1 MRLAILDWGV
11 ALAIA
16 LAIHMGVLAIWMW
29 TPRSSHDAG
38 AGGVSIALAPSVAA
52 TDDRAETQVN
62 DSEEVPPP
70 VDQPVQE
77 IIEPEP
83 VRQQKPPVPQT
94 DKPVEPQTQTA
105 APQTAP
111 ASAAAPANA
120 VSSAVGVSTGSAQG
134 SAGIASE
141 NAIASYK
148 ALIADRM
155 ARYKRYPRTAQRRR
169 QEGVASL
176 QFTVQ
181 RDGTVTAH
189 KIIRSA
195 GFRVLDREVENT
207 LARAAPFPPFPP
219 DLAQESLDVVVPIRF
234 ELIDN

>member
-1 MRLAILDWGV
+1 MRLAVSDWGV
-11 ALAIA
+11 ALAVA
-16 LAIHMGVLAIWMW
+16 LGIHIGALAIWMW
-29 TPRSSHDAG
+29 APRSSHDAG
-38 AGGVSIALAPSVAA
+38 AGWVSIALAPSVAV
-52 TDDRAETQVN
+52 TDDRAETQAT
-62 DSEEVPPP
+62 DTEEVPPP
-70 VDQPVQE
+70 IDQPVQE

-83 VRQQKPPVPQT
+83 VRQQKPPVPQA
-94 DKPVEPQTQTA
+94 DRPVERRPQTA
-105 APQTAP
+105 VPQTAP

-120 VSSAVGVSTGSAQG
+120 VSSAVGISTGSAQG

-155 ARYKRYPRTAQRRR
+155 ARHKRYPRSAQRRR
-169 QEGVASL
+169 QEGIASL

-219 DLAQESLDVVVPIRF
+219 DLAQDSLEIVVPIRF